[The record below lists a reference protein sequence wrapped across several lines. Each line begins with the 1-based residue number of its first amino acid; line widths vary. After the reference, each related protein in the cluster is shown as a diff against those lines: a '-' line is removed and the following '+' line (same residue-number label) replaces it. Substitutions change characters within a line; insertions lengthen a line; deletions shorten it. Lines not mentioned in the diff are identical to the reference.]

1 VTCESMMNRCR
12 TRLALP
18 ALLAGLAVLGGC
30 GKSELEKLTDTELQ
44 DRMYECQTTVDQSPG
59 MAISCDNYRRECERR
74 REEGRFV
81 C

>member
-1 VTCESMMNRCR
+1 MERSRFR
-12 TRLALP
+12 KP
-18 ALLAGLAVLGGC
+18 ALLLVLAGLTGLAGC
-30 GKSELEKLTDTELQ
+30 EGKLAKLSDTELQ
-44 DRMYECQTTVDQSPG
+44 DRMYECNTTTDQSPG